1 MHVSEHVDRV
11 ARVAVE
17 RRLRG
22 WSGREAA
29 IAGGISNTTWS
40 KFEATGEIGDAMRR
54 GAAKAFGWPMDWP
67 ENLPA
72 IEMGQADA
80 VSQLRVEVERL
91 AGVVRAQGLQIVELT
106 RAVRAMQGRRS
117 GAGSAS

>member
-1 MHVSEHVDRV
+1 MHVNEHVDRV

-67 ENLPA
+67 ENLPVME
-72 IEMGQADA
+72 IVGVDA
-80 VSQLRVEVERL
+80 VSQLRAEVERL
-91 AGVVRAQGLQIVELT
+91 ARVVQAQGLQIVELT
-106 RAVRAMQGRRS
+106 SAVRSMQARRS

>member
-1 MHVSEHVDRV
+1 MSEPTTDLVERV
-11 ARVAVE
+11 VVE

-40 KFEATGEIGDAMRR
+40 KFEAGGELGPAIRR
-54 GAAKAFGWPMDWP
+54 GVAHAFGWPADWP
-67 ENLPA
+67 ENPPA
-72 IEMGQADA
+72 AIAPVDA
-80 VSQLRVEVERL
+80 VSQLRAEVERL
-91 AGVVRAQGLQIVELT
+91 AQVVQSQALQIGHLTDAVQELQAR
-106 RAVRAMQGRRS
+106 RA